1 LEAPFYGV
9 GHHLGV
15 IEVVT
20 GIDADI
26 LTSAD
31 LGGGAGDPTPSVA
44 ERLEAMRIEEEQVGL
59 VPDDVRETRYA
70 GLRAAH
76 ARIESLI

>member
-1 LEAPFYGV
+1 
-9 GHHLGV
+9 
-15 IEVVT
+15 
-20 GIDADI
+20 
-26 LTSAD
+26 
-31 LGGGAGDPTPSVA
+31 
-44 ERLEAMRIEEEQVGL
+44 

>member
-1 LEAPFYGV
+1 
-9 GHHLGV
+9 
-15 IEVVT
+15 
-20 GIDADI
+20 
-26 LTSAD
+26 
-31 LGGGAGDPTPSVA
+31 
-44 ERLEAMRIEEEQVGL
+44 MRIEEEQVGL